1 MVARYMHMSVEG
13 SAWGFPSGKA
23 LGLANLAARPDG
35 LPRMVGQPPRMR
47 GPGAA
52 RVKARPPAIMS
63 RNET

>member
-35 LPRMVGQPPRMR
+35 LPRMR